1 MEGYL
6 WKNNFGGIYG
16 GISVVGYLGIEMINV
31 GSTTESDL
39 SERVWHSGQFVRL
52 NRILFHTV
60 DSQLLLMLI
69 ITRSL
74 ADHLT
79 SSIFQTT
86 CIIGQICTLD
96 FCGTVSTSVTS
107 DPAST
112 QVQCFNPPRSN
123 CSAILPICKG
133 QRFLM
138 NNMGG

>member
-74 ADHLT
+74 ADHSLT
-79 SSIFQTT
+79 ICNISSHLYHLADMHI
-86 CIIGQICTLD
+86 
-96 FCGTVSTSVTS
+96 
-107 DPAST
+107 
-112 QVQCFNPPRSN
+112 
-123 CSAILPICKG
+123 
-133 QRFLM
+133 RFMWYSLH
-138 NNMGG
+138 NGNI